1 MIRRPHPFLRCLLA
15 LLLAAACWFLLVPA
29 LEMPVQEL
37 QENILPSLR
46 ATAGARLL
54 LKGIANHAKK
64 R

>member
-46 ATAGARLL
+46 RP
-54 LKGIANHAKK
+54 
-64 R
+64 RP